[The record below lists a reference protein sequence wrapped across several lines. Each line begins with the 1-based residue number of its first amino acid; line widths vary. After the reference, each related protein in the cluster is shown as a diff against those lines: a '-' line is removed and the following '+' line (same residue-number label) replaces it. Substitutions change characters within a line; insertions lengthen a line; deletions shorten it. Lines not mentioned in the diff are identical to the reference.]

1 MKRKLLVGLLTI
13 AACFTVG
20 STSFAAEAPSSTLSS
35 STSISP
41 NAVIKPIDETQAIV
55 RMQVGETIWLTGYN
69 FWYINYDGS
78 IEIIPAEGKFTALHP
93 GTSTVAADFGNGI
106 TFYYIILVN

>member
-1 MKRKLLVGLLTI
+1 MKRKLLIGLLTI

-78 IEIIPAEGKFTALHP
+78 IEIIPAEGQFTALHP